1 MNIFQ
6 ENCWQNNRCN
16 VMMSLLKKYILIN
29 TRTACYYGNDW
40 RIVGWES
47 QTGYKSLAVYLVC
60 SSLYSCNGIQ
70 REYYNAKDMSE
81 SSICTLYSLPVW
93 WGFFL
98 HFDNWISEVAF
109 YPFSFRKSGQIPVRF
124 IPTVIRTNA
133 AKPLERSF
141 PRRAASRLEL

>member
-1 MNIFQ
+1 MPCYNEF
-6 ENCWQNNRCN
+6 
-16 VMMSLLKKYILIN
+16 VKKYILIN

-70 REYYNAKDMSE
+70 REYCNAKDMSE
-81 SSICTLYSLPVW
+81 VQSVHYFPCHLAGI
-93 WGFFL
+93 FL

-109 YPFSFRKSGQIPVRF
+109 YPFSFRKSGEIPVRF
-124 IPTVIRTNA
+124 IPTVIRTNT